1 MQSQDEYLTI
11 AIFDAKM
18 ETLIKTIEL
27 GNEKLR
33 NELREEFNAK
43 LEKVRADVDAKIDK
57 LDAKIDKVDAKV
69 DSVREDLT
77 AKIDKVREDLSVVQT
92 QISVVSAQ
100 VEDVKFFQSLSVG
113 VIGVI
118 VGLMIFSPLIV
129 KLISVVRNFFMLPDI
144 TRMMDERIAQA
155 FKEREK

>member
-43 LEKVRADVDAKIDK
+43 LEKVREDFNVKIDNVRDE
-57 LDAKIDKVDAKV
+57 LTAKVDKVDAKV
-69 DSVREDLT
+69 EKLRDDVG
-77 AKIDKVREDLSVVQT
+77 VVQT